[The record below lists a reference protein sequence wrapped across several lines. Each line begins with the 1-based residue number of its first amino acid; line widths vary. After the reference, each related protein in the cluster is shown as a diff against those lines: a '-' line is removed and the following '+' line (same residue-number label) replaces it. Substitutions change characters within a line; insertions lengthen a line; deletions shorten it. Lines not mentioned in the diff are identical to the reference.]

1 MKVSSLTALFCTLPF
16 TLPFACNAAWFTDTP
31 LQHTY
36 QSLLDDQPQVAW
48 QELQIALVQ
57 AELNSQLWLP
67 VKQEILSRT
76 QCGSTLEQSATP
88 NNHIQVSF
96 IKRHGLSSQGYQ
108 IKVSAEQ
115 LNEVLE
121 DQTQRISLVSPDGK
135 VVIEGQLNS
144 DVEYQEI
151 ETSEMF
157 IKPES
162 GVYQLTIGSNNYPI
176 IVALDDNKRWLTL
189 ESKLNDPHIVVT
201 PPEIIDSC
209 PDANVSWQWF
219 DENYD
224 MLGFKVPVKTT
235 QASLPTE
242 SPIGS
247 EAKHLS
253 ASVEMFEYQGAIEI
267 QYVQRVAMPF

>member
-1 MKVSSLTALFCTLPF
+1 MKVSSLTALLC
-16 TLPFACNAAWFTDTP
+16 TLPFACHAAWFTNTP

-48 QELQIALVQ
+48 QELQIALDQ
-57 AELNSQLWLP
+57 AELDSQLWLP

-76 QCGSTLEQSATP
+76 QCGNTLEQSATP

-115 LNEVLE
+115 LSEASE
-121 DQTQRISLVSPDGK
+121 DQTQRISLVSPNGK
-135 VVIEGQLNS
+135 VVIEGQLNV
-144 DVEYQEI
+144 DVQYQKI

-157 IKPES
+157 LKPES
-162 GVYQLTIGSNNYPI
+162 GVYQLIIGSNNYPI
-176 IVALDDNKRWLTL
+176 VVALDDNKRWLAL

-201 PPEIIDSC
+201 PPEIIDNC
-209 PDANVSWQWF
+209 PDTNVSWQWF

-224 MLGFKVPVKTT
+224 MLGFKVPIKTT
-235 QASLPTE
+235 QVSVPTE
-242 SPIGS
+242 SPAGTK
-247 EAKHLS
+247 AKHLS
-253 ASVEMFEYQGAIEI
+253 ASVEMFEYQGAIEV
-267 QYVQRVAMPF
+267 QYVQRVSVPF

>member
-1 MKVSSLTALFCTLPF
+1 MKVSSLTALFC

-36 QSLLDDQPQVAW
+36 QSLLDNQPQVAW
-48 QELQIALVQ
+48 QELQIALNQ

-88 NNHIQVSF
+88 HNHIQVSF

-135 VVIEGQLNS
+135 VVIDGQLNS

-189 ESKLNDPHIVVT
+189 ESKLNDPYIVVT

-209 PDANVSWQWF
+209 PGANVSWQWF

-224 MLGFKVPVKTT
+224 MLGFKVPIKTT

>member
-1 MKVSSLTALFCTLPF
+1 MKVNSLIALFCTLPF
-16 TLPFACNAAWFTDTP
+16 TMPFACNAAWFTDTP

-48 QELQIALVQ
+48 QELQIALDH

-115 LNEVLE
+115 LSEVLE

-135 VVIEGQLNS
+135 VVIDGQLYT
-144 DVEYQEI
+144 DVQYQEI

-209 PDANVSWQWF
+209 PDVNVSWQWF

-224 MLGFKVPVKTT
+224 MLGFKVPIKTT

-242 SPIGS
+242 SPTGS

>member
-1 MKVSSLTALFCTLPF
+1 MKVNSLTALFCTLPF
-16 TLPFACNAAWFTDTP
+16 TMPFACNAAWFTDTP

-36 QSLLDDQPQVAW
+36 QSLLDEQPQVAW
-48 QELQIALVQ
+48 QELQIALNQ
-57 AELNSQLWLP
+57 QTLDSELWLP
-67 VKQEILSRT
+67 VKQEILSQT
-76 QCGSTLEQSATP
+76 QCGTSLRQDTETKH
-88 NNHIQVSF
+88 HIQVSF
-96 IKRHGLSSQGYQ
+96 ITRHGLSSQGYQ

-135 VVIEGQLNS
+135 VVIDGQLYT

-151 ETSEMF
+151 ETSEML

-224 MLGFKVPVKTT
+224 MLGFKVPIKSLETT
-235 QASLPTE
+235 VPTE
-242 SPIGS
+242 SPS
-247 EAKHLS
+247 ATKAKHLS

-267 QYVQRVAMPF
+267 QYVQRVAVPF

>member
-1 MKVSSLTALFCTLPF
+1 MKLSSLTALFCTLPF
-16 TLPFACNAAWFTDTP
+16 ACHAAWFADTP

-36 QSLLDDQPQVAW
+36 QSLLDNQPQVAW
-48 QELQIALVQ
+48 QELQIALNQ
-57 AELNSQLWLP
+57 ETLDSQLWLP

-76 QCGSTLEQSATP
+76 QCGTTLEQSSAP

-115 LNEVLE
+115 LNEAVE
-121 DQTQRISLVSPDGK
+121 DQTQRISLVSPEGK
-135 VVIEGQLNS
+135 VVIDGQLNS

-176 IVALDDNKRWLTL
+176 IVALDDSKRWLTL
-189 ESKLNDPHIVVT
+189 ENKLNDPHIVVT
-201 PPEIIDSC
+201 PPNVIDNC
-209 PDANVSWQWF
+209 PNTNVSWQWF

-224 MLGFKVPVKTT
+224 MLGFKVPIK
-235 QASLPTE
+235 SLEATVPTE
-242 SPIGS
+242 SPSGAQ
-247 EAKHLS
+247 AKHLS
-253 ASVEMFEYQGAIEI
+253 ASVEMFEYQGSIEV
-267 QYVQRVAMPF
+267 QYVQRVSVPF

>member
-1 MKVSSLTALFCTLPF
+1 MKVSYLTALFCTLPF

-48 QELQIALVQ
+48 QELQIALDQ

-67 VKQEILSRT
+67 VKQEILNRT

-115 LNEVLE
+115 LSEGLK

-135 VVIEGQLNS
+135 VVIDGQINS

-201 PPEIIDSC
+201 PPEVIDSC

-224 MLGFKVPVKTT
+224 MLGFKVPIKTT

>member
-1 MKVSSLTALFCTLPF
+1 MKVTSLTALLCTWS
-16 TLPFACNAAWFTDTP
+16 FASHAAWFTDTP

-48 QELQIALVQ
+48 QELQIALDQ
-57 AELNSQLWLP
+57 QTLDSELWLP
-67 VKQEILSRT
+67 AKQEILSQT
-76 QCGSTLEQSATP
+76 QCGTSLKQSAEP
-88 NNHIQVSF
+88 KHHIQVSF
-96 IKRHGLSSQGYQ
+96 IRRYGLSSHGYQ

-115 LNEVLE
+115 LNKGLE
-121 DQTQRISLVSPDGK
+121 TQTLSLVSPKGK
-135 VVIEGQLNS
+135 VLLDGQLTSNN
-144 DVEYQEI
+144 EYQEI
-151 ETSEMF
+151 ETSEML

-224 MLGFKVPVKTT
+224 MLGFKVPIKTT

-242 SPIGS
+242 SPTGS

>member
-1 MKVSSLTALFCTLPF
+1 MKVNSLTALFCTLPF
-16 TLPFACNAAWFTDTP
+16 TMPFACNAAWFTDTP

-36 QSLLDDQPQVAW
+36 QSLLDEQPQVAW
-48 QELQIALVQ
+48 QELQIALDQ

-115 LNEVLE
+115 LNEAVE
-121 DQTQRISLVSPDGK
+121 DQIRSISLISPERK

-224 MLGFKVPVKTT
+224 MLGFKVPIKTT

>member
-1 MKVSSLTALFCTLPF
+1 MKLSSLTALFCAA
-16 TLPFACNAAWFTDTP
+16 PFACHAAWFADTP

-36 QSLLDDQPQVAW
+36 QSLLDNQPQVAW
-48 QELQIALVQ
+48 QELQIALNQ
-57 AELNSQLWLP
+57 ETLDSQLWLP
-67 VKQEILSRT
+67 VQQEILTRT
-76 QCGSTLEQSATP
+76 QCGTTLEQSSAP

-115 LNEVLE
+115 LNEAVE
-121 DQTQRISLVSPDGK
+121 DQTQRISLVSPERK
-135 VVIEGQLNS
+135 VVIDGQLNS

-176 IVALDDNKRWLTL
+176 IVALDDSKRWLTL
-189 ESKLNDPHIVVT
+189 ENKLNDPHIVVT
-201 PPEIIDSC
+201 PPNVIDNC
-209 PDANVSWQWF
+209 PNTNVSWQWF

-224 MLGFKVPVKTT
+224 MLGFKVPIK
-235 QASLPTE
+235 SLEATVPTE
-242 SPIGS
+242 SPSGAA
-247 EAKHLS
+247 AKHLS
-253 ASVEMFEYQGAIEI
+253 ASVEMFEYQGSIEV
-267 QYVQRVAMPF
+267 QYVQRVAVPF